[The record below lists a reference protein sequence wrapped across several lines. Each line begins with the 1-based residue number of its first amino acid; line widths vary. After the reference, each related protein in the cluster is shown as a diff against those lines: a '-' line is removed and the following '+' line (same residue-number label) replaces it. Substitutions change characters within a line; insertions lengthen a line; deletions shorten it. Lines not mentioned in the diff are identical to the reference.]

1 MYDDL
6 YENKDAKNSIE
17 YNNIEYFNVLNSK
30 INEIKNLKEV
40 LINKIRLNQGK
51 QDKFISFLQVKNF
64 TILGAISLVSILTS
78 LTFNLN
84 TLNILPPSMGG
95 YIIFTIINLN
105 KYEWKDKALK
115 TKMNTLENIRNYLDT
130 EQEITKDM
138 KYLLKPNTISHI
150 EDFIEKD
157 IKTINE
163 FKGYKYLNLQLINN
177 KYETEYQR
185 NLTIIA
191 AINNLEY
198 EQKQRYLENIYGS
211 VDNNEIH
218 FDDIMIN
225 ISNKKRE
232 TMSNLLVLPTKNK
245 TSADNI
251 TESLDN
257 IPLEH
262 ISTKLSINKDDEQQ
276 VNINY
281 SNTSESS
288 SESINA
294 TAPNPNKPVKP
305 VSLKKE
311 DYGLPYYDENGVLCI
326 NGDPMPPMFQK
337 EKGHQFS
344 KKFPN

>member
-1 MYDDL
+1 MYYDL
-6 YENKDAKNSIE
+6 LEDIFEYNTE
-17 YNNIEYFNVLNSK
+17 YNNKAYSDILSRK
-30 INEIKNLKEV
+30 INEIKNLDIN
-40 LINKIRLNQGK
+40 LIDKINTNKKK
-51 QDKFISFLQVKNF
+51 QNRFISFIQK
-64 TILGAISLVSILTS
+64 TSIAHLGGISLTAHLTN
-78 LTFNLN
+78 LIFNLH
-84 TLNILPPSMGG
+84 TLIVLLSSIAC
-95 YIIFTIINLN
+95 YIIFIITNLK
-105 KYEWKDKALK
+105 KYKWKDKMLK
-115 TKMNTLENIRNYLDT
+115 KRSETLKNICNYLET
-130 EQEITKDM
+130 EQEITKNM
-138 KYLLKPNTISHI
+138 EYLLPPNII
-150 EDFIEKD
+150 QYLDAFIKKD
-157 IKTINE
+157 IKTASS
-163 FKGYKYLNLQLINN
+163 FRSYKSSNLQLINN
-177 KYETEYQR
+177 RYIKGYNK
-185 NLTIIA
+185 NLLIIA
-191 AINNLEY
+191 TINNLED
-198 EQKQRYLENIYGS
+198 EQKQRYLENIYNAI
-211 VDNNEIH
+211 DDNEIYS
-218 FDDIMIN
+218 DEIMKN
-225 ISNKKRE
+225 IINKKRE